1 MTLLIDIFQDPEMYM
16 QRYRSMKSEVSLG
29 VVSRPVPESEELVYR
44 RWKTTAKVIQ
54 RAILCFLS
62 DDL

>member
-1 MTLLIDIFQDPEMYM
+1 MYM
-16 QRYRSMKSEVSLG
+16 QRYRSVKTEVSLG
-29 VVSRPVPESEELVYR
+29 VVSRPVPEGEELAYR
-44 RWKTTAKVIQ
+44 RWKKTAKVIQ